1 MLSNSWCVVVC
12 LYHETPIT
20 MPDAHAYA
28 RARVPSARNLPV
40 HHVGTS
46 RTAAAGRVTY
56 SATIVVPCR
65 NEANAVRGDKYSP
78 FASKTN
84 DGPEQAKMILSLA
97 ACIHASLSCVPNN
110 NDKES
115 VQNVGGT

>member
-1 MLSNSWCVVVC
+1 MD
-12 LYHETPIT
+12 HETPIT

-56 SATIVVPCR
+56 SATIIVP
-65 NEANAVRGDKYSP
+65 
-78 FASKTN
+78 
-84 DGPEQAKMILSLA
+84 M
-97 ACIHASLSCVPNN
+97 
-110 NDKES
+110 
-115 VQNVGGT
+115 